1 MVEVLVGI
9 CLLSHAEV
17 LVEGCADPAKS
28 LAKKRGDSVERHVR
42 GRQVTYWRLRNS
54 RSRYRSQCVD
64 VGQWWLQFA
73 LPSWRFA
80 TAMRGASLVLPMLSQ
95 VTQRSCRTVIDR
107 ISTTARE
114 GQSMLDV
121 TGVRAGN
128 KQGCKVDET
137 SRSSKGSVRPC
148 GEQREKARRVGGAN
162 SLDVSW
168 SVLPAMAAMVTR
180 QPLRPQRPVSA

>member
-17 LVEGCADPAKS
+17 LLGRCAGSAKS

-64 VGQWWLQFA
+64 VGQWWLPFA

-80 TAMRGASLVLPMLSQ
+80 TAMRGASSVLPLLSQ

-107 ISTTARE
+107 ISTQQLGRDKACLMSQVFAQGTSKAARLTRRADHPRDPCAHVVNSGRRRAE
-114 GQSMLDV
+114 SAGQTL
-121 TGVRAGN
+121 
-128 KQGCKVDET
+128 
-137 SRSSKGSVRPC
+137 
-148 GEQREKARRVGGAN
+148 
-162 SLDVSW
+162 
-168 SVLPAMAAMVTR
+168 
-180 QPLRPQRPVSA
+180 